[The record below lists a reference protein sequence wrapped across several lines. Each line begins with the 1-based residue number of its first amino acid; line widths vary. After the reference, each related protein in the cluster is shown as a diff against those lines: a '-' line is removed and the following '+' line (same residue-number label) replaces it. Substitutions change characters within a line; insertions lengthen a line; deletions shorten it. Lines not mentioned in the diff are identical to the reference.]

1 MERQD
6 VQPDGSH
13 NVVTL
18 RIASHVWSGIPVHDI
33 RMKARQGRAWHPLNC
48 EQPVLSVV
56 VNEVRG
62 QCEARLD
69 LGVGN
74 ASRPSGRQ
82 RSAGHVSLIPAGVP
96 VWGYSDGI
104 DQVDEVRLVLNV
116 DRLKEIMGEEFT
128 SAPLQEPRL
137 VFHDESLQG
146 SRPPYRF

>member
-18 RIASHVWSGIPVHDI
+18 RVASHVWSGIPVHDI

-82 RSAGHVSLIPAGVP
+82 RSAGHVSSIPAG
-96 VWGYSDGI
+96 GI
-104 DQVDEVRLVLNV
+104 VNLSRGGMLPWSVARWFGAGKSLARL
-116 DRLKEIMGEEFT
+116 
-128 SAPLQEPRL
+128 
-137 VFHDESLQG
+137 
-146 SRPPYRF
+146 